1 MTPLTATPPAFAAL
15 RPDARRLAGPEGS
28 GMTRDGFRDLA
39 APAGGHLGKGPAMR
53 RLLPLLLAV
62 LLLLGGCKAEL
73 HHGLSEAEANEI
85 VAVLLRAGIPA
96 SRAPEKA
103 GTLAVSVE
111 ESRFADA
118 VDLLR
123 DHGLPKRQHATV
135 TDIFKG
141 DSLVASPIE
150 ERARYVYAISEGLA
164 GTIAQ
169 IDGVLSAR
177 VHIVLPDNDAL
188 RRDPAP
194 ASAAVFIRHAPA
206 AAVGDVVPQ
215 IKMLVANAVSG
226 LTYDKVSVI
235 VVPAAAIA
243 GAAQTE
249 AGAIVPVL
257 GLWVH
262 RDSAGALELALAC
275 GGALLLALTGFGA
288 WFAWGGRLSWRRSA
302 ATSIALR

>member
-1 MTPLTATPPAFAAL
+1 
-15 RPDARRLAGPEGS
+15 
-28 GMTRDGFRDLA
+28 
-39 APAGGHLGKGPAMR
+39 MR
-53 RLLPLLLAV
+53 RLLAALLAA

-73 HHGLSEAEANEI
+73 NRGLSEVEANEI
-85 VAVLLRAGIPA
+85 VAVLLRAGISA
-96 SRAPEKA
+96 GRTAEKT
-103 GTLAVSVE
+103 GTLTVSVE

-123 DHGLPKRQHATV
+123 SHGLPKRQHATV

-141 DSLVASPIE
+141 DGLVASPME
-150 ERARYVYAISEGLA
+150 ERARYVYAVSEGLA

-188 RRDPAP
+188 RRDPSP
-194 ASAAVFIRHAPA
+194 SSAAVFIRHAPGA
-206 AAVGDVVPQ
+206 PVGDVVPQ

-226 LTYDKVSVI
+226 LTYDKVSVV
-235 VVPAAAIA
+235 VVPAAATV
-243 GAAQTE
+243 GPSQVE

-262 RDSAGALELALAC
+262 RDSAAALQVALAC
-275 GGALLLALTGFGA
+275 GGALLLALAGIAG
-288 WFAWGGRLSWRRSA
+288 WLAWGGRPPWRRG
-302 ATSIALR
+302 TRIALR